1 VIGQVLALVGS
12 VLILLSALG
21 IVRFDDVYA
30 QMHFLTKASTL
41 GVVLVLVG
49 AALVMSHPNDWSS
62 LLLAAF
68 LQLLTS
74 PVAANLISRSTYLTR
89 VDSSSSSS
97 SDPARPEPSAAD

>member
-1 VIGQVLALVGS
+1 MIGQVLALFGS

-21 IVRFDDVYA
+21 IVRFDDVFA
-30 QMHFLTKASTL
+30 QMHFLAKASTL
-41 GVVLVLVG
+41 GVVLVLGG
-49 AALVMSHPNDWSS
+49 AALVMEHANDWSS

-89 VDSSSSSS
+89 V
-97 SDPARPEPSAAD
+97 RPIQGSTTSPVE

>member
-1 VIGQVLALVGS
+1 MIGQVLALVGS

-21 IVRFDDVYA
+21 IVRFDDVFA
-30 QMHFLTKASTL
+30 QMHFLSKASTL
-41 GVVLVLVG
+41 GIVLVLVG
-49 AALVMSHPNDWSS
+49 AATVMRQPNDWSS

-89 VDSSSSSS
+89 AVRT
-97 SDPARPEPSAAD
+97 PRRAIQN